1 MQMYTESIRG
11 YPYMHKKQLA
21 EEFHISEGTVHNRLR
36 EIEDEIKSGRY
47 NDYAVIR
54 DGKLVLVNVLVFLD
68 FLKYRK
74 MLQDSHARKYTPDFR
89 PENLVQIIGWSN
101 RTIMEDEGGTSPCTA
116 IS

>member
-1 MQMYTESIRG
+1 
-11 YPYMHKKQLA
+11 MHKKQLA
-21 EEFHISEGTVHNRLR
+21 KEFHISEGTVHNRLR
-36 EIEDEIKSGRY
+36 EIEEEIKNGRY

-74 MLQDSHARKYTPDFR
+74 MLQDSHARKYTPDFH

-101 RTIMEDEGGTSPCTA
+101 RTVMEEEGTSLCTTPQ
-116 IS
+116 

>member
-36 EIEDEIKSGRY
+36 EIEEEIKNGRY

-54 DGKLVLVNVLVFLD
+54 DGKLFLD

-74 MLQDSHARKYTPDFR
+74 MLQDSHARKYTPDFH

-101 RTIMEDEGGTSPCTA
+101 RTVMEEGGTSSCTTPQ
-116 IS
+116 